1 MRLNKFIA
9 TTGYCSRRKADEL
22 IFNGQ
27 VRVNNEIIL
36 VPSYDVKDNDVV
48 KVNDKILR
56 VYNYRYYIFYK
67 PTNVLT
73 SYDDSRGRRCLKDFD
88 FFQKNN
94 LAYSGR
100 LDYKSEGLI
109 LFTNNGELIYRLQ
122 TPKFKVEK
130 EYVVEVNKN
139 LTEKERLIL
148 ENGLKTEEY
157 NYGKCKITEIGK
169 GNYQVILTEG
179 KNRQIRNM
187 FSYFGIKVINLK
199 RVRIGELKLNGLKPG
214 EIKEIPEYIIK
225 EYFNV

>member
-9 TTGYCSRRKADEL
+9 STGYCSRRKADEL

-27 VRVNNEIIL
+27 VKVNNEIIL
-36 VPSYDVKDNDVV
+36 APGYEVKDKDIV
-48 KVNDKILR
+48 KVEDNILSLT
-56 VYNYRYYIFYK
+56 NYKYYIFYK
-67 PTNVLT
+67 PINVLT
-73 SYDDSRGRRCLKDFD
+73 SYDDSRGRKCLKDFD
-88 FFQKNN
+88 FFKKNN

-109 LFTNNGELIYRLQ
+109 LFTNNGELIYKLQ

-130 EYVVEVNKN
+130 EYIVEVSKN
-139 LTEKERLIL
+139 LKEKERLTL
-148 ENGLKTEEY
+148 EDGLKTVEY
-157 NYGKCKITEIGK
+157 NYGKCKITEIEKGK
-169 GNYQVILTEG
+169 YRVILTEG

-187 FSYFGIKVINLK
+187 FNYFGIKVINLK